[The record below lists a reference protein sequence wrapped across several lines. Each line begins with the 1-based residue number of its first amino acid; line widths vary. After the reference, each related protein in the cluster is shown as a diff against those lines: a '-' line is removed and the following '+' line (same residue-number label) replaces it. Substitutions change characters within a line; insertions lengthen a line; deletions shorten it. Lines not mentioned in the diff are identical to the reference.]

1 MRVPPPPALAV
12 VLVALLAGC
21 GHGGSG
27 GSDAGTQL
35 LTGAT
40 ATAGS
45 HRIAPPGAPYSY
57 RIPRGWHSLAHFAI
71 GDPSPRT
78 RDRSVIV
85 RGSGLIYVAAAD
97 RGTAS
102 VHTLAAQYER
112 SLKQLGMSIQAGS
125 AALVGKNPAVIFDVE
140 DVPLP
145 GGATARARKVLIFG
159 SDSIVIMNCQWS
171 STTDQQATLT
181 ACDRVRATMH
191 VT

>member
-85 RGSGLIYVAAAD
+85 RGSGLIYVD
-97 RGTAS
+97 
-102 VHTLAAQYER
+102 TLAAQYER